1 MPDVPNTLLS
11 VAGVV
16 AGYGK
21 RQVLK
26 GVDVNVAPGEIVA
39 IIGHNGA
46 GKSTLLKAIF
56 GLVSIWQGRVIID
69 GQIFDSPSPQKLLNA
84 GVAYVPQGNR
94 VFMDLTVRQNL
105 ELGGITLQSKA
116 LVKEGIERAVNLFP
130 ALRSRLKQRAGV
142 LSGGEKQMLAL
153 GNALVLSPRILLLDE
168 PSLGLAPQ
176 LVLDALAQIQEMS
189 RTLGVTILI
198 VEQKVREVLTIAQRV
213 YVLRNG
219 SISFSGSSLELV
231 DDNKLREVYL

>member
-1 MPDVPNTLLS
+1 MPKAMLS
-11 VAGVV
+11 VAGLV

-26 GVDVNVAPGEIVA
+26 GVDLNVAPGEIVA

-56 GLVSIWQGRVIID
+56 GLVSIWQGRVIVD
-69 GQIFDSPSPQKLLNA
+69 GRVFDSPSPQKLLKA

-94 VFMDLTVRQNL
+94 VFADLTVRQNL

-116 LVKEGIERAVNLFP
+116 LVLEGIERTVSLFP
-130 ALRSRLKQRAGV
+130 ALRFRLKQRAGV

-153 GNALVLSPRILLLDE
+153 GNALVLSPRILLVDE

-176 LVLDALAQIQEMS
+176 LVGDALAQIQEMS
-189 RTLGVTILI
+189 RTLGVTVLI
-198 VEQKVREVLTIAQRV
+198 VEQKVRDVLTIAQRV

-219 SISFSGSSLELV
+219 SISFSGPPLELT
-231 DDNKLREVYL
+231 DDKKLREVYL

>member
-1 MPDVPNTLLS
+1 MPNTLLS

-84 GVAYVPQGNR
+84 GMAYVPTGNSGG
-94 VFMDLTVRQNL
+94 MDLTVRQNL

-142 LSGGEKQMLAL
+142 LSGGEKRMLAL
-153 GNALVLSPRILLLDE
+153 GNALVLSPQIILLDE
-168 PSLGLAPQ
+168 P
-176 LVLDALAQIQEMS
+176 
-189 RTLGVTILI
+189 
-198 VEQKVREVLTIAQRV
+198 
-213 YVLRNG
+213 Y
-219 SISFSGSSLELV
+219 
-231 DDNKLREVYL
+231 